1 MTLSITVLGCSG
13 TYAAAGGACSGYLVR
28 SATTTLLVDAG
39 PGTLAN
45 VQEHIAISD
54 LDGVVVTHEHP
65 DHWLEV
71 PVLRNAMKYSLGLSG
86 LPMWTTAGTLALAE
100 QLTGLTPTFRPTVV
114 ADGDELEVGDLSVRF
129 SRTHHPVETLAVRVA
144 AGGAVLGYTADTS
157 AAWPIAEL
165 GDDLDLVV
173 AEATFLDDEESGK
186 EVHMSAAQAGA
197 QARAAGARRLV
208 VTHLLPGSDPA
219 AAVAEAADAYGAPVE
234 AAAVH
239 STYSV

>member
-1 MTLSITVLGCSG
+1 MTLSLTVLGCSG

-28 SATTTLLVDAG
+28 TGTTTVLVDTG

-45 VQEHIAISD
+45 VQQHVAIAD
-54 LDGVVVTHEHP
+54 LDAVVVTHEHP

-71 PVLRNAMKYSLGLSG
+71 PVLRNAMKYSLGLAD
-86 LPMWTTAGTLALAE
+86 LPLFSTAGTLALAE
-100 QLTGLTPTFRPTVV
+100 QLTRLTPTFRPTVV
-114 ADGDELEVGDLSVRF
+114 ADGDEVEVGDLTFRF
-129 SRTHHPVETLAVRVA
+129 SRTHHPVETLAVRA
-144 AGGAVLGYTADTS
+144 ATAGAAIGYTADTS

-165 GDDLDLVV
+165 GDLDLVV
-173 AEATFLDDEESGK
+173 AEATFLDHEEEGK

-239 STYSV
+239 ATYSV